1 MVPELG
7 TAPQREG
14 VDIVALGAGMPA
26 AGIVSSV
33 KGGMMPAGLA
43 ARAHVTVVKADC
55 SSRWIMYTCTRILVR
70 SEIT

>member
-7 TAPQREG
+7 TALQRKG
-14 VDIVALGAGMPA
+14 VNIVALGAGMPA
-26 AGIVSSV
+26 AGIVLSV
-33 KGGMMPAGLA
+33 KEDMTPAGLG
-43 ARAHVTVVKADC
+43 ARVRAIVVKADC